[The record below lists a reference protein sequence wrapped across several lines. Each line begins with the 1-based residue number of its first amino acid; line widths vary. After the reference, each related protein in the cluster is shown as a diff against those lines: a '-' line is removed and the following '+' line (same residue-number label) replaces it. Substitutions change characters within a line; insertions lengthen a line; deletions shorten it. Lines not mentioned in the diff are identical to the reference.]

1 MNNNNGDSNPFKIQI
16 TKRELRND
24 IKLKTNIDPSII
36 LPLEKTEISF
46 KDIKKNEKESK
57 KKISGSGKKEPK
69 KVNPGERLIKAL
81 QKDRKENFVN
91 INESEKKTEVPKVK
105 ENKETI
111 RLDKLKR
118 LKDLLRDLKESE

>member
-1 MNNNNGDSNPFKIQI
+1 MNNNGDSNPFKIQI

-24 IKLKTNIDPSII
+24 IKLKMNIDPSII
-36 LPLEKTEISF
+36 IPLEKTEISF

-57 KKISGSGKKEPK
+57 KKISGGKKEPK

-81 QKDRKENFVN
+81 QKDRKETFVN
-91 INESEKKTEVPKVK
+91 INESAKKTEVPKVK
-105 ENKETI
+105 ESKETI

-118 LKDLLRDLKESE
+118 LKDLLKDLKESE

>member
-1 MNNNNGDSNPFKIQI
+1 MNNGGDSNPFKIQI

-46 KDIKKNEKESK
+46 KDIKKNEKESN

-91 INESEKKTEVPKVK
+91 INESAKKTEVPKVK
-105 ENKETI
+105 ENKEQARTN
-111 RLDKLKR
+111 KLQR

>member
-1 MNNNNGDSNPFKIQI
+1 MNNGGDSNPFKIQI

-91 INESEKKTEVPKVK
+91 INESAKKTEVPKVK

-118 LKDLLRDLKESE
+118 LKDLLKDLKESE

>member
-57 KKISGSGKKEPK
+57 KKITGTGKKETK

-91 INESEKKTEVPKVK
+91 INESAKKTEVPKVK

>member
-1 MNNNNGDSNPFKIQI
+1 MNNGGDSNPFKIQI

-36 LPLEKTEISF
+36 LPNEKTEISF

-81 QKDRKENFVN
+81 KKDRKENFVN
-91 INESEKKTEVPKVK
+91 INESAKKTEVPKVK
-105 ENKETI
+105 ENKEQARTN
-111 RLDKLKR
+111 KLQR

>member
-1 MNNNNGDSNPFKIQI
+1 MNNGGDSNPFKIQI

-36 LPLEKTEISF
+36 LPNEKTEISF
-46 KDIKKNEKESK
+46 KEIKKNEKESK

-91 INESEKKTEVPKVK
+91 INESAKKTEVPKVK

>member
-1 MNNNNGDSNPFKIQI
+1 MNNNGDSNPFKIQI

-36 LPLEKTEISF
+36 LPNEKTDISF

-57 KKISGSGKKEPK
+57 KKISGGKKEK
-69 KVNPGERLIKAL
+69 KEKKENPGTRLIKAL
-81 QKDRKENFVN
+81 QKDRKDTFVSVGG
-91 INESEKKTEVPKVK
+91 SEKKTEVSKVK
-105 ENKETI
+105 ENKEQARTN
-111 RLDKLKR
+111 KLQR

>member
-1 MNNNNGDSNPFKIQI
+1 MNNGGDSNPFKIQI

-57 KKISGSGKKEPK
+57 KKISGGKKKTK

-91 INESEKKTEVPKVK
+91 INESAKKTEVPKVK

>member
-1 MNNNNGDSNPFKIQI
+1 MNNNNGDSNPFKMQI

-36 LPLEKTEISF
+36 IPVEKTEISF
-46 KDIKKNEKESK
+46 KEIKKNEKESK
-57 KKISGSGKKEPK
+57 KKISGSGKKETK

-81 QKDRKENFVN
+81 KKDRKDSFTNV
-91 INESEKKTEVPKVK
+91 NESAKKTEVPKVK
-105 ENKETI
+105 ENKEQTRI
-111 RLDKLKR
+111 DKLQR